1 MIFVPIKLFF
11 ASIILKFHQL
21 AWILCLLF
29 NKNTC
34 IACMFKKIEEEKEVN
49 PIMVF
54 KRQQAFD
61 SMKSDSQSIV
71 DAAEELTLSK
81 IYGLITVR

>member
-1 MIFVPIKLFF
+1 
-11 ASIILKFHQL
+11 
-21 AWILCLLF
+21 
-29 NKNTC
+29 
-34 IACMFKKIEEEKEVN
+34 MFKMIEEEKEVN

-71 DAAEELTLSK
+71 DASEEPTLSK
-81 IYGLITVR
+81 IYGFNV